1 MLDVN
6 CESELYVRASF
17 SECKMFG
24 FIKENWRSF
33 PEVQDSRNSGVNI
46 LRTKLYFLTPFI
58 FKAVVNT
65 GTRKA
70 CMSSARKGG
79 ARVLF

>member
-1 MLDVN
+1 M
-6 CESELYVRASF
+6 
-17 SECKMFG
+17 
-24 FIKENWRSF
+24 KENWRNF

-46 LRTKLYFLTPFI
+46 LRTKLYFLTHFT

-65 GTRKA
+65 GTSRA
-70 CMSSARKGG
+70 CMSSVRKGG